1 MAIHTQPAIP
11 ADLVRVF
18 HLCAALR
25 LCESAILKQVRAG
38 KLPKADGRNGNAI
51 WWRLAS
57 IRRINPAL
65 ANAIEHIQQIPK
77 AA

>member
-1 MAIHTQPAIP
+1 MNLQRSAMP

-57 IRRINPAL
+57 IRRHSPAL